1 MRLRLRRGRQL
12 SIRVT
17 SAPTHG
23 AGGAVPAPGPG
34 GAGAPRVRPGPGA
47 RTAAGDDRGVPAPD
61 SAGLL
66 VALGVV
72 GLLALALALQPRLL
86 PVRIAAAVLALG
98 SVFVAGAAAVN
109 VYFGYFASWADVR
122 AEITGGSGGVPKP
135 GAPARARTPAVER
148 SLPAPTAAGGPAT
161 SAPLPGSRP
170 GSPPAGVTPAGVPA
184 AGGGTLVALVLAGRR
199 SHLDRTGLVWLP
211 PQYGQPAY
219 ARTRFP
225 VVELIPGSPG
235 QPADWIAH
243 LHVDRVLAALT
254 ASGRIRPMVVVLAPS
269 NPPLHHGHS
278 EECTDK
284 GTRGAQ
290 DSTYLG
296 VDVPADVLAAFRVQR
311 PGPHWAIG
319 GYSSGGY
326 CATDLTLK
334 HPGTYGAV
342 VDLDGYLS
350 PLEDGNLWHVIF
362 NRDRAALLRYD
373 IRAELARDHRRL
385 PPFYL
390 EAGRA
395 DREDVRDLVTLRALL
410 RGRAAV
416 TAHLTP
422 GGHTY
427 AVWEAELPAVFTW
440 VSHRIAPGPAAVTV
454 PAR

>member
-1 MRLRLRRGRQL
+1 
-12 SIRVT
+12 
-17 SAPTHG
+17 
-23 AGGAVPAPGPG
+23 
-34 GAGAPRVRPGPGA
+34 
-47 RTAAGDDRGVPAPD
+47 VPAPD

-109 VYFGYFASWADVR
+109 VYFGYFATWADVR
-122 AEITGGSGGVPKP
+122 AEITGGSSGVPKP
-135 GAPARARTPAVER
+135 GAPSRSTTPAVER
-148 SLPAPTAAGGPAT
+148 SLPAPTPAAGGRPTASAT
-161 SAPLPGSRP
+161 LPGSRP
-170 GSPPAGVTPAGVPA
+170 VSPHATTSPATNPPATASA

-199 SHLDRTGLVWLP
+199 SHLHRTGLVWLP

-235 QPADWIAH
+235 QPADWVAH
-243 LHVDRVLAALT
+243 LHVDRALAALT
-254 ASGRIRPMVVVLAPS
+254 ASGRIRPMVVVLPPS

-296 VDVPADVLAAFRVQR
+296 VDVPADVVAAFRVQR

-319 GYSSGGY
+319 GDSTGGY

-373 IRAELARDHRRL
+373 IRVELARDHQRL

-427 AVWEAELPAVFTW
+427 AVWAELPAVFTW
-440 VSHRIAPGPAAVTV
+440 LSHRIAPGPAAVAV
-454 PAR
+454 PAG